1 MIRLKIAGMSCNHC
15 SNAVSEALA
24 RVPGVTNVV
33 TVDLERGEAQ
43 VEGTPDPA
51 ALLAAVQ
58 DAGYEAEIG

>member
-1 MIRLKIAGMSCNHC
+1 MIRLKIAGMSCSHC

-24 RVPGVTNVV
+24 QVPGVTNVV
-33 TVDLERGEAQ
+33 TVDLERGEAR

-51 ALLAAVQ
+51 ALVAAVQ